1 MDYQNVGCPSL
12 VVELKYCPQTRH
24 NRVKM
29 KDGPGLMIMKTF
41 MTQLWYDARLY
52 DPYSSWI
59 LVCWIETMNIIVGES
74 LHGAP
79 ITVVSWPFE
88 MRGFGVRVITNP
100 RETPGEH
107 SDDWSDCSPILS
119 LKTAHWVFR
128 ASAHPSHHRAPCW
141 HIHWYF
147 HGILSDALRSFFGWS
162 ATSWHGIIN
171 FRRGRRFG
179 GSREKLWRET
189 PKLYPCGWFLVLIST
204 SSTCQKLLKANLG
217 AIFLFSA
224 T

>member
-1 MDYQNVGCPSL
+1 
-12 VVELKYCPQTRH
+12 
-24 NRVKM
+24 M

-59 LVCWIETMNIIVGES
+59 LVRWIETMNIIVGES

-88 MRGFGVRVITNP
+88 MRSSRIRVITKTWEIMWEP
-100 RETPGEH
+100 SEH
-107 SDDWSDCSPILS
+107 IDGQVNIIPH
-119 LKTAHWVFR
+119 KTVHWVFR

-147 HGILSDALRSFFGWS
+147 HGILSDALRTFFGWS

-171 FRRGRRFG
+171 FRRGRRSG

-189 PKLYPCGWFLVLIST
+189 PKLCPSWSILTRFFVSFFTTTFFFLGGVDYQRVTRTGWL
-204 SSTCQKLLKANLG
+204 
-217 AIFLFSA
+217 
-224 T
+224 

>member
-12 VVELKYCPQTRH
+12 VVEYKYCPQTRH

-119 LKTAHWVFR
+119 LKTVPWVFR

-147 HGILSDALRSFFGWS
+147 HGILSDALRTFFGWS
-162 ATSWHGIIN
+162 ATS
-171 FRRGRRFG
+171 
-179 GSREKLWRET
+179 
-189 PKLYPCGWFLVLIST
+189 
-204 SSTCQKLLKANLG
+204 
-217 AIFLFSA
+217 
-224 T
+224 